1 MNKYILVPVILFVLA
16 AEGISYAQKKSTYA
30 NNKIGKKAVANLVMA
45 LMSDNTGLRNSA
57 LDLVRGCGLD
67 EVVDALIYTL
77 KNENSTSMKVMA
89 AVTLYRIGNPR
100 GTKALF
106 NSELWNENEFMKKI
120 NTALLIN

>member
-1 MNKYILVPVILFVLA
+1 
-16 AEGISYAQKKSTYA
+16 
-30 NNKIGKKAVANLVMA
+30 
-45 LMSDNTGLRNSA
+45 
-57 LDLVRGCGLD
+57 
-67 EVVDALIYTL
+67 
-77 KNENSTSMKVMA
+77 MKVMA